1 VPVLQVDAGDMLAP
15 RAVVSAREEQQR
27 KIKAELLIEATTAM
41 GMDALAVGEG
51 DLAFGLEWLERMASK
66 HSAPYISANLRAE
79 KGGALVFPAT
89 KIVKKGEL
97 TLGLTSVT
105 LETLSAN
112 GGSFDDAAA
121 ALKDAVATL
130 KESNVDFVVALV
142 HSTFDHAERLAVEV
156 PGVDLMFTGH
166 NRRHQEDPIIL
177 GGTAILEAGSRSKHV
192 GEVRVD
198 LRPGGQGWSDPAGR
212 ERIVRQ
218 KAQLEKQLARYE
230 KQIAAEENESAKS
243 RVERV
248 RTFTQKKLEDLVVPP
263 EDSGE
268 GHILR
273 GRRVP
278 MSRDIPDD
286 ESMGKLVDSYLLLLG
301 PGNSGNALRDAVTK
315 MKSRPE
321 IVKRDDY
328 GDFVTAR
335 ACMGCHAEEHT
346 DWMKTPHARA
356 WAALVKDGRQYD
368 LDCWSCH
375 VTGAG
380 QKGGPN
386 GPGDV
391 GPLKNVQCE
400 SCHGPGRQHAAAPSK
415 ENIVKVPTEAL
426 CLECHTEEQTEGAFV
441 HDEYLPKIDH
451 KP

>member
-1 VPVLQVDAGDMLAP
+1 MLAP

-27 KIKAELLIEATTAM
+27 KIKAELLIEATSAM

-51 DLAFGLEWLERMASK
+51 DLAFGLEWLQHMAAK

-79 KGGALVFPAT
+79 EGAALVFPAT
-89 KIVKKGEL
+89 KVVKKGEL

-105 LETLSAN
+105 LDTLSAN
-112 GGSFDDAAA
+112 GGSFDDAAI
-121 ALKDAVATL
+121 ALKGAVAEL
-130 KESNVDFVVALV
+130 EAAKVDFVIALV
-142 HSTFDHAERLAVEV
+142 HSTFDYAERLAREV

-166 NRRHQEDPIIL
+166 NRRHQEDPVIV
-177 GGTAILEAGSRSKHV
+177 GETAILEAGSRSKHV

-198 LRPGGQGWSDPAGR
+198 LRPGGQGWSDPLGR
-212 ERIVRQ
+212 ERLLRQ
-218 KAQLEKQLARYE
+218 KAQLEKQLARYD
-230 KQIAAEENESAKS
+230 KQIASEDNESAKT

-248 RTFTQKKLEDLVVPP
+248 RTFTKKKLEDLVVPP
-263 EDSGE
+263 EDSGK

-278 MSRDIPDD
+278 MSRDISDD
-286 ESMGKLVDSYLLLLG
+286 ESIGKLVDSYLMLLG
-301 PGNSGNALRDAVTK
+301 PGNSGNPLRDAVTK
-315 MKSRPE
+315 TAPQPE
-321 IVKRDDY
+321 IVKRDNY
-328 GDFVTAR
+328 GDFVAAR
-335 ACMGCHAEEHT
+335 ACMTCHAEEHT
-346 DWMKTPHARA
+346 DWMRTPHARA
-356 WAALVKDGRQYD
+356 WAGLVKDRRQYD

-380 QKGGPN
+380 KEGGPK

-400 SCHGPGRQHAAAPSK
+400 SCHGPGKQHVAAPTR
-415 ENIVKVPTEAL
+415 ENIVKTPTEAL